1 VGFQDIEEADLAEID
16 GGRLFGK
23 ALKRE
28 GVEYV
33 FTLNGGHIYNL
44 YEGCAAEG
52 IKIIDFRH
60 EQVAAHA
67 AEGWAKVT
75 GKPGVAIVTAGPG
88 VTDAVTG
95 LANAFQA
102 PSPMVLIGGNAGI
115 GDHLRGGLQDFD
127 SATFLKPI
135 TKFSEQVK
143 RTDRIPDY
151 VSIAFRHAT
160 TGVPGPVYLEI
171 PIDVVNG
178 SAEEDEVHYP
188 QAYRTESRAYGDPEY
203 ISRVAD
209 ILMETERP
217 MVLAGSDIWWTQA
230 WDELREFVEMIDSPV
245 FLNAMGRG
253 SLPSDHPNLGS
264 LGRRYGLVKSDTVVL
279 IGTPIDFRLGY
290 GEDRMFPQKPKLI
303 EIMQDGGKIGQNRD
317 IDVGIVGD
325 SKAILRQIV
334 DELKSR
340 RYKSPG
346 RGWVEEV
353 LTEDMALKAADEP
366 MLNSDSSPIHPMRLA
381 GELRDFLDRDAT
393 VIGDGGDIVTFA
405 ARVLDIN
412 GPGHWLDPG
421 QFGCLGAGSGF
432 AAAAQLARPGKQV
445 CIVYG
450 DGGFG
455 LTGFDVESYV
465 RFDLPIVSVVG
476 NNGSWNQTTQGV
488 KRRTGRA
495 LNTWLSQDTNYA
507 QIMEGMGGH
516 GERVTDPDQIRPAL
530 QRAFDSGKPALLDV
544 VIDPDAAYADM
555 GGRSRQSRQY

>member
-1 VGFQDIEEADLAEID
+1 MAEID
-16 GGRLFGK
+16 GGRLFAK

-44 YEGCAAEG
+44 YEGCVDEG
-52 IKIIDFRH
+52 IKVIDFRH

-95 LANAFQA
+95 IANAFQA

-115 GDHLRGGLQDFD
+115 TDHLRGGLQDFD
-127 SATFLKPI
+127 SATFLKPV

-143 RTDRIPDY
+143 RVERIPDY

-178 SAEEDEVHYP
+178 RTDDESVNYP
-188 QAYRTESRAYGDPEY
+188 SSYRTEAKAYGDPEY
-203 ISRVAD
+203 IKQVAD
-209 ILMETERP
+209 ILHSTERP
-217 MVLAGSDIWWTQA
+217 MVLAGSDIWWNDA
-230 WDELREFVEMIDSPV
+230 AEELREFVEMIDAPV

-253 SLPSDHPNLGS
+253 SIPSDHPNLGS
-264 LGRRYGLVKSDTVVL
+264 LGRRYGLVKSDTVIL

-290 GEDRMFPQKPKLI
+290 GADSMFPQSPRLI
-303 EIMQDGGKIGQNRD
+303 EIMMDGSKIGQNRD
-317 IDVGIVGD
+317 IDVGVVGN
-325 SKAILRQIV
+325 SKALLRQIM
-334 DELKSR
+334 DELR
-340 RYKSPG
+340 ATGYKSPG
-346 RGWVEEV
+346 KGWVEEV
-353 LTEDMALKAADEP
+353 ITEDQALKAADED
-366 MLNSDSSPIHPMRLA
+366 MLNSDQSPIHPMRLMK
-381 GELRDFLDRDAT
+381 ELRDTLDEDAT

-405 ARVLDIN
+405 ARVLNIN
-412 GPGHWLDPG
+412 EPGHWLDPG

-465 RFDLPIVSVVG
+465 RFNLPIVSIVG
-476 NNGSWNQTTQGV
+476 NNGAWNQTTQGV
-488 KRRTGRA
+488 VRRGMRGIGTY
-495 LNTWLSQDTNYA
+495 LSQDTDYA
-507 QIMEGMGGH
+507 KIMEGMGGH
-516 GERVTDPDQIRPAL
+516 AERVTDPEEIRPAL
-530 QRAFDSGKPALLDV
+530 ERAFNSGKPALLDV
-544 VIDPDAAYADM
+544 VTDPEVAYAAM
-555 GGRSRQSRQY
+555 GGRSRQQRQY

>member
-1 VGFQDIEEADLAEID
+1 MAEID
-16 GGRLFGK
+16 GGRLFAK

-44 YEGCAAEG
+44 YEGCVDEG
-52 IKIIDFRH
+52 IKVIDFRH

-95 LANAFQA
+95 IANAFQA

-115 GDHLRGGLQDFD
+115 TDHLRGGLQDFD
-127 SATFLKPI
+127 SATFLKPV

-143 RTDRIPDY
+143 RVERIPDY

-178 SAEEDEVHYP
+178 RTDDEAVNYP
-188 QAYRTESRAYGDPEY
+188 SSYRTESKAYGDPEY
-203 ISRVAD
+203 IKQVVD
-209 ILMETERP
+209 ILHSTERP
-217 MVLAGSDIWWTQA
+217 MVLAGSDVWWNDA
-230 WDELREFVEMIDSPV
+230 AEELREFIEMIDSPV

-253 SLPSDHPNLGS
+253 SIPSDHPNLGS
-264 LGRRYGLVKSDTVVL
+264 LGRRYGLVKSDTVIL
-279 IGTPIDFRLGY
+279 LGTPIDFRLGY
-290 GEDRMFPQKPKLI
+290 GADSMFPQSPRLI
-303 EIMQDGGKIGQNRD
+303 EIMMDGSKIGQNRD
-317 IDVGIVGD
+317 IDVGVVGN
-325 SKAILRQIV
+325 SKAVLRQIM
-334 DELKSR
+334 DELR
-340 RYKSPG
+340 ATGYKSPG
-346 RGWVEEV
+346 KGWVEEV
-353 LTEDMALKAADEP
+353 ITEDQTLKAADEG
-366 MLNSDSSPIHPMRLA
+366 MLNSDQSPIHPMRLMK
-381 GELRDFLDRDAT
+381 ELRDVLDEDAT

-412 GPGHWLDPG
+412 EPGHWLDPG

-465 RFDLPIVSVVG
+465 RFNLPIVSIVG
-476 NNGSWNQTTQGV
+476 NNGAWNQTTQGV
-488 KRRTGRA
+488 VRRGMRGIGTY
-495 LNTWLSQDTNYA
+495 LSQETDYA
-507 QIMEGMGGH
+507 KIMEGMGGH
-516 GERVTDPDQIRPAL
+516 AERVTDPGEIRPAL
-530 QRAFDSGKPALLDV
+530 ERAFNSGKPALLDV
-544 VIDPDAAYADM
+544 VTDPEVAYAAM
-555 GGRSRQSRQY
+555 GGRSRQQRQY